1 VMGGRLERVEA
12 MVGAAGGAAAAPA
25 SASAAAA
32 TGAGV
37 AAGAAVGNGVTG
49 TLRREGDVWR
59 VEFEGRTRYVKDAK
73 GLRHLALLLD
83 NPGIEFHA
91 VDIVGAAE
99 GTAAA
104 GRTGAVGD
112 ADLEVRRGDGDA
124 GALLDPQAKR
134 EYRARLEDLR
144 AEIEEAEDFND
155 PERAARAREEMEF
168 IARELSSAV
177 GLGGRD
183 RKAASNAER
192 ARVNVTRAV
201 KGVIRRIAAEDES
214 LGREL
219 ETTVHTGYFCRYEPD
234 PRRPVTWQVDGG

>member
-1 VMGGRLERVEA
+1 MTSTRRASSRAAAGPATPTRRGGSSPA
-12 MVGAAGGAAAAPA
+12 PAAGGTAAAA
-25 SASAAAA
+25 
-32 TGAGV
+32 
-37 AAGAAVGNGVTG
+37 

-59 VEFEGRTRYVKDAK
+59 VEFEGRTRFVKDAK

-83 NPGIEFHA
+83 NPGVEFHA
-91 VDIVGAAE
+91 VDLVGAAE
-99 GTAAA
+99 GTAATGGRASVA
-104 GRTGAVGD
+104 GDSDVA
-112 ADLEVRRGDGDA
+112 ARRAGDGDA

-144 AEIEEAEDFND
+144 AEVEEAESFND

-183 RKAASNAER
+183 RRAASNAER

-234 PRRPVTWQVDGG
+234 PRRPVAWQVDGG

>member
-1 VMGGRLERVEA
+1 VSNPIREVRKLGQ
-12 MVGAAGGAAAAPA
+12 
-25 SASAAAA
+25 SIWYD
-32 TGAGV
+32 
-37 AAGAAVGNGVTG
+37 
-49 TLRREGDVWR
+49 TLRRAMITGGELQAMVDEGLGGVTANPTI
-59 VEFEGRTRYVKDAK
+59 FEKAMAGSNDYDDA
-73 GLRHLALLLD
+73 LRS
-83 NPGIEFHA
+83 A
-91 VDIVGAAE
+91 VQ
-99 GTAAA
+99 
-104 GRTGAVGD
+104 
-112 ADLEVRRGDGDA
+112 RGDGDA

-144 AEIEEAEDFND
+144 AEIEEAESFND

-201 KGVIRRIAAEDES
+201 KGVIRRIAADDES

>member
-1 VMGGRLERVEA
+1 MGGRLARVQE
-12 MVGAAGGAAAAPA
+12 MVG
-25 SASAAAA
+25 A
-32 TGAGV
+32 TGAGTGPASP
-37 AAGAAVGNGVTG
+37 AATVSAQAADGLTAS
-49 TLRREGDVWR
+49 LRREGDVWR
-59 VEFEGRTRYVKDAK
+59 VEFEGRTRFVKDAK

-83 NPGIEFHA
+83 NPGVEFHA

-99 GTAAA
+99 GTTAA
-104 GRTGAVGD
+104 GRAGVAGD
-112 ADLEVRRGDGDA
+112 ADVEVRRGDGDA

-234 PRRPVTWQVDGG
+234 PRHPVTWQVDGG

>member
-1 VMGGRLERVEA
+1 M
-12 MVGAAGGAAAAPA
+12 
-25 SASAAAA
+25 
-32 TGAGV
+32 
-37 AAGAAVGNGVTG
+37 
-49 TLRREGDVWR
+49 LRREGDVWR
-59 VEFEGRTRYVKDAK
+59 LEYEGRARFVKDAK
-73 GLRHLALLLD
+73 GLRHLALLLA
-83 NPGIEFHA
+83 NPGVEFHA

-99 GTAAA
+99 AT
-104 GRTGAVGD
+104 TGAPD
-112 ADLEVRRGDGDA
+112 ARAAGDGDA
-124 GALLDPQAKR
+124 GAQLDAQAKR
-134 EYRARLEDLR
+134 EYRTRLEDLR
-144 AEIEEAEDFND
+144 AEIEEAEEFND

-183 RKAASNAER
+183 RRAASNAER

-201 KGVIRRIAAEDES
+201 KGVIRRITAEDES

>member
-1 VMGGRLERVEA
+1 MIGGRLERVEE
-12 MVGAAGGAAAAPA
+12 MVGATRRRRGRVPGGDRPAQAAAAADGLTA
-25 SASAAAA
+25 S
-32 TGAGV
+32 
-37 AAGAAVGNGVTG
+37 
-49 TLRREGDVWR
+49 LRREGDVWR
-59 VEFEGRTRYVKDAK
+59 VEFEGRTRFVKDAK

-83 NPGIEFHA
+83 NPGVEFHA

-99 GTAAA
+99 GTDGRAAA
-104 GRTGAVGD
+104 RASRATPTSRSAAGTATP
-112 ADLEVRRGDGDA
+112 

-134 EYRARLEDLR
+134 EYRTRLEDLR

-234 PRRPVTWQVDGG
+234 PRHPVTWQVDGG